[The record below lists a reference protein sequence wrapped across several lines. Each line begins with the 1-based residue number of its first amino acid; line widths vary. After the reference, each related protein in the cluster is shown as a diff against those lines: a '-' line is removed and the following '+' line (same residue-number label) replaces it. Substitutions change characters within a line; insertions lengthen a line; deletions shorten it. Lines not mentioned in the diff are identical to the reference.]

1 MSFIPRVSS
10 EPTSLEGR
18 DLALLIVMNLILGL
32 NLIAAK
38 VGVGQFPP
46 IFFAALRF
54 GSLAVLLLPFIRMH
68 RGQMLCLL
76 AAAALTGPATFS
88 LLFSGLSL
96 VEEASVVAIASQM
109 GVPIAALL
117 AVWLLGEAIRWP
129 RRLGIALA
137 FGGIA
142 VISFDPRVFS
152 YWEGLALVVAS
163 CVTGALGLI
172 FVKRL
177 KNIGPLELQA
187 WIAVGGGPML
197 LLLSLAMESGQWQAM
212 HDASW
217 GGWTAL
223 IFTTVVAS
231 LAAHTA
237 WYYLVSRYPV
247 TSLSPVTLLSP
258 LFSVFFGVTLLGDH
272 LTPRMLVGG
281 AVTLVGVFLV
291 VVREKHFPE
300 GRT

>member
-1 MSFIPRVSS
+1 MSLIPRVRS
-10 EPTSLEGR
+10 EPASLEGR
-18 DLALLIVMNLILGL
+18 DLVLLISLNLILGL

-54 GSLAVLLLPFIRMH
+54 GSLAVLLLPFMRIH
-68 RGQMLCLL
+68 RRQMLCLL

-117 AVWLLGEAIRWP
+117 AMWLLGEVIRWQHW
-129 RRLGIALA
+129 LGIVLA

-142 VISFDPRVFS
+142 IISFDPRVFL
-152 YWEGLALVVAS
+152 YWRGLALVVAS
-163 CVTGALGLI
+163 CLAGALGLI
-172 FVKRL
+172 FIKRL

-187 WIAVGGGPML
+187 WIAISGGPSL
-197 LLLSLAMESGQWQAM
+197 LLLSLAIESGQWQAM
-212 HDASW
+212 HNASW
-217 GGWTAL
+217 DGWMAL
-223 IFTTVVAS
+223 IFTTLVAS

-247 TSLSPVTLLSP
+247 ARLSPVTLLSP
-258 LFSVFFGVTLLGDH
+258 LFSIFFGATLLGDQ
-272 LTPRMLVGG
+272 LTPRMFAGS

-291 VVREKHFPE
+291 VVREETFSK